1 MIDKLSWIAVYRNLF
16 IGDVLRYRAGRSGR
30 QDATIAHLWVDAA
43 TLAVVAIMEANTA
56 LGGQVLWV
64 WQHGGGGPMGSSDEM
79 LCKHCLDGL
88 PSSMAGLMP
97 LTATCAVVGLTLS
110 LFALL
115 GMFVM
120 ISGHFP
126 GALHGLE
133 LMALVQLRTCR
144 ALRRD
149 DAAEA
154 MKYFVLSA
162 HWLPVSCFTA
172 FPCFMALPAR

>member
-1 MIDKLSWIAVYRNLF
+1 
-16 IGDVLRYRAGRSGR
+16 
-30 QDATIAHLWVDAA
+30 
-43 TLAVVAIMEANTA
+43 
-56 LGGQVLWV
+56 
-64 WQHGGGGPMGSSDEM
+64 
-79 LCKHCLDGL
+79 
-88 PSSMAGLMP
+88 MAGLMP

-126 GALHGLE
+126 GALHGPGIDG
-133 LMALVQLRTCR
+133 AVQLRTCR

-149 DAAEA
+149 DATEA